1 MPWIPAAISTCWRSA
16 MKRFASW
23 LRPERTWVHAHLSK
37 IAALSSASSAP
48 PPASTA
54 MSTSSAERFQITHY
68 RHTFLVLHIHDTRTN
83 AQWIVQCADAADLAQ
98 FVCDFHSGTNTRVPT
113 FLVSGLPH
121 PAGD

>member
-1 MPWIPAAISTCWRSA
+1 MPWIRTAIGTCWRSA
-16 MKRFASW
+16 TRRFASW
-23 LRPERTWVHAHLSK
+23 LRPEQRWVHDRLSK
-37 IAALSSASSAP
+37 IAALSSASSAL

-54 MSTSSAERFQITHY
+54 MSVNSAERFQITHY

-83 AQWIVQCADAADLAQ
+83 AQWVVQCSDSADLAQ